1 MLAAAW
7 ITAVAT
13 GLLAVLAA
21 VTALYARRAFREQS
35 REVRAIERQVKDQ
48 QELTRQQAELLKV
61 QAGQL
66 EIQSGQLDLQRQQV
80 DDQRKINN
88 LLADDLRGSV
98 EERARLRQSAEREQA
113 DKIGFL
119 MGSVPFPNLPDEDPE
134 DFAVAPGEQ
143 VHMAIVSNESGRP
156 IKNVVCKR
164 GNGNRDE
171 DLDEDLFGPSFHS
184 GLAVVVG
191 RYVNPRLRRE
201 GGPILVEAIPASRAF
216 RIRPEEAYGF
226 VFDVKVHRV
235 SFANELVRF
244 TDDAGLHWQI
254 DRDLHLEPL
263 AERDW

>member
-1 MLAAAW
+1 MLGAAW

-13 GLLAVLAA
+13 GLLAILAIL
-21 VTALYARRAFREQS
+21 TAWYARRAFLKQS
-35 REVRAIERQVKDQ
+35 EEVRAIEQQVHDQ
-48 QELTRQQAELLKV
+48 EELTRQQAELLKV
-61 QAGQL
+61 Q
-66 EIQSGQLDLQRQQV
+66 SGQLKLQRQQA

-113 DKIGFL
+113 DKIGFV

-156 IKNVVCKR
+156 IRNVVCNR

-171 DLDEDLFGPSFHS
+171 DIEDILGPSSHS
-184 GLAVVVG
+184 NLAVVVG
-191 RYVNPRLRRE
+191 RYVNPRLRQE
-201 GGPILVEAIPASRAF
+201 GGPILVGAIPASHAF
-216 RIRPEEAYGF
+216 RIRPDEAYGF
-226 VFDVKVHRV
+226 VFDVSVHRV
-235 SFANELVRF
+235 TFASELVRF
-244 TDDAGLHWQI
+244 TDDAGLHWQM
-254 DRDLHLEPL
+254 DCDLHLEPL